1 MLNILYATKIVGKH
15 IFSISKH
22 RTSKACRLVILLPD
36 MVKTTRGALP
46 ILTSWTILRMLH
58 IPIGKLVGLGGSLNG
73 HGSAWAEGLADSIFF
88 YKLEAYIEQKD
99 CQIAAQTYVC
109 LIASFTG
116 DSSVSAVGPR
126 PGLSCLLHGV
136 ELLKSPKPRKS
147 TKHMHPRVDF
157 SFPSRCSLDCSW
169 RFNLK
174 RTLIFLVTLV
184 NFPTT
189 WHGCCF
195 KGLPLFAQRTRLY
208 RRSRTRASSSLHST
222 SIGMGM

>member
-1 MLNILYATKIVGKH
+1 MSSGNPVAGHGEDYKRRTADLDELDH
-15 IFSISKH
+15 IAH
-22 RTSKACRLVILLPD
+22 VAYCHWQ
-36 MVKTTRGALP
+36 TRW
-46 ILTSWTILRMLH
+46 SW
-58 IPIGKLVGLGGSLNG
+58 GNG

-147 TKHMHPRVDF
+147 TKHMHPGVDF